1 MQDSEIW
8 DHQNNCEL
16 AENMD
21 MVQPG
26 SRWSHA
32 MVTLSY
38 SLIKSGWGR
47 PAPSQSL
54 SAPVGRASQP
64 RPPPS
69 GPHQILPA
77 KTKQNRQV
85 DKERTSIRKEKSRF
99 VISSTY
105 LVYLH
110 IWELRLPKFTGP
122 QENYVE
128 DLCILHTIKKCIY
141 PINVSLL
148 IALSAVRCQ
157 ELSVGPLTDPPNNSE
172 GGTLSSIIQ
181 LRLTY
186 QD

>member
-26 SRWSHA
+26 SRRSHA

-54 SAPVGRASQP
+54 SALVGRASQP

-85 DKERTSIRKEKSRF
+85 DKERTSIRKEKIRL

-105 LVYLH
+105 LVYYTSGSWDFQNL
-110 IWELRLPKFTGP
+110 LAPKTTVLKTHAYYI
-122 QENYVE
+122 Q
-128 DLCILHTIKKCIY
+128 LK
-141 PINVSLL
+141 NVS
-148 IALSAVRCQ
+148 
-157 ELSVGPLTDPPNNSE
+157 
-172 GGTLSSIIQ
+172 IQ
-181 LRLTY
+181 SMSHCW
-186 QD
+186 